1 MKFLELQSCAAG
13 MGYLSGYKNTMIG
26 RLSMKTIERLI
37 ISIEKLFEGVT
48 ALLMLLIMMIV
59 VTDVS
64 LRYLFNSPLIWAYD
78 MIGLYL
84 MAGVFFL
91 SVSRTYAMH
100 KHIGLDILVQR
111 FPPIGRRLAEILTS
125 VVAIPLFFLMAKVGA
140 ERAYSNW
147 TNGDAM
153 AGLIA
158 WPTWIAAVLVPL
170 GIGLLVLRMVFRL
183 VGQIASLATGK
194 SMVELI
200 PITGHGAE

>member
-1 MKFLELQSCAAG
+1 MKS
-13 MGYLSGYKNTMIG
+13 
-26 RLSMKTIERLI
+26 IERLI
-37 ISIEKLFEGVT
+37 IYIEKLFEGVT
-48 ALLMLLIMMIV
+48 ALLMLLIMVIV

-64 LRYLFNSPLIWAYD
+64 MRYFFNSPLIWAYD
-78 MIGLYL
+78 LIGLYL

-91 SVSRTYAMH
+91 SISSTYAMH
-100 KHIGLDILVQR
+100 KHIGVDIFVQK
-111 FPPIGRRLAEILTS
+111 FTPTGRRLAEILTS
-125 VVAIPLFFLMAKVGA
+125 LVAIPLFFLMVKVGV

-170 GIGLLVLRMVFRL
+170 GIGLLVLRMLFRL

-200 PITGHGAE
+200 PISGHGAEE